1 MNAILPSRPVVQ
13 EYRLRTGCRHK
24 ILYTNAISMTKSTFS
39 QFLRFGI
46 SGGIGFLVDVA
57 VLYLAMAAGADFY
70 LGRGISFLC
79 AVFATW
85 QINRNYAFKPS
96 GAMSL
101 WQEWWRY
108 LLAMLGGGAINYL
121 CSAVAVA
128 LLPPSPLAPMIAV
141 AIGSIAGMSVN
152 FISSKLFVFR

>member
-1 MNAILPSRPVVQ
+1 MQEWLLCAQPILPADCQAEMGRDCQ
-13 EYRLRTGCRHK
+13 IT
-24 ILYTNAISMTKSTFS
+24 MTKSTLS
-39 QFLRFGI
+39 QFLRFGV
-46 SGGIGFLVDVA
+46 SGGIGFIVDVA
-57 VLYLAMAAGADFY
+57 VLYLAMAAGANFY
-70 LGRGISFLC
+70 WGRGISFLC

-108 LLAMLGGGAINYL
+108 LLAMLGGGVINYL
-121 CSAVAVA
+121 ASAVAVA
-128 LLPPSPLAPMIAV
+128 LLPPSSVAPMIGV

>member
-1 MNAILPSRPVVQ
+1 MSR
-13 EYRLRTGCRHK
+13 
-24 ILYTNAISMTKSTFS
+24 STVS

-46 SGGIGFLVDVA
+46 AGAIGFVVDVA
-57 VLYLAMAAGADFY
+57 ALYLAMAAGAGFY

-85 QINRNYAFKPS
+85 QVNRNFAFKAS
-96 GAMSL
+96 GSMSL

-108 LLAMLGGGAINYL
+108 LLAMLGGGVVNYA
-121 CSAVAVA
+121 CSAIAVM
-128 LLPPSPLAPMIAV
+128 LLPPGPLAPMLAV
-141 AIGSIAGMSVN
+141 AVGSIAGMSVN

>member
-1 MNAILPSRPVVQ
+1 MGRDCQI
-13 EYRLRTGCRHK
+13 T
-24 ILYTNAISMTKSTFS
+24 MTKSTLS
-39 QFLRFGI
+39 QFLRFGV
-46 SGGIGFLVDVA
+46 SGGIGFIVDVA
-57 VLYLAMAAGADFY
+57 VLYLAMAAGANFY
-70 LGRGISFLC
+70 WGRGISFLC

-108 LLAMLGGGAINYL
+108 LLAMLGGGVINYL
-121 CSAVAVA
+121 ASAVAVA
-128 LLPPSPLAPMIAV
+128 LLPPSSVAPMIGV

>member
-1 MNAILPSRPVVQ
+1 
-13 EYRLRTGCRHK
+13 
-24 ILYTNAISMTKSTFS
+24 MTKSTVS

-57 VLYLAMAAGADFY
+57 VLYLAMAAGANFY

-85 QINRNYAFKPS
+85 QINRNFAFRAS
-96 GAMSL
+96 GSLSL

-108 LLAMLGGGAINYL
+108 LLAMLGGGVVNYL
-121 CSAVAVA
+121 SSAVAVA
-128 LLPPSPLAPMIAV
+128 LLPPGPLAPMLSV
-141 AIGSIAGMSVN
+141 AIGSIAGMTIN
-152 FISSKLFVFR
+152 FVSSKLFVFR

>member
-1 MNAILPSRPVVQ
+1 
-13 EYRLRTGCRHK
+13 
-24 ILYTNAISMTKSTFS
+24 MTKSTVS

-57 VLYLAMAAGADFY
+57 VLYLAMAAGANFY

-85 QINRNYAFKPS
+85 QINRNFAFRAS
-96 GAMSL
+96 GSLSL

-108 LLAMLGGGAINYL
+108 LLAMLGGGVVNYL
-121 CSAVAVA
+121 SSAVAVA
-128 LLPPSPLAPMIAV
+128 LLPPSPLAPMLGV
-141 AIGSIAGMSVN
+141 AIGSIAGMTIN
-152 FISSKLFVFR
+152 FVSSKLFVFR

>member
-1 MNAILPSRPVVQ
+1 M
-13 EYRLRTGCRHK
+13 TG
-24 ILYTNAISMTKSTFS
+24 STVS

-46 SGGIGFLVDVA
+46 AGGIGFVVDVA
-57 VLYLAMAAGADFY
+57 VLYLALAAGADFY
-70 LGRGISFLC
+70 LGRGVSFLC

-85 QINRNYAFKPS
+85 QVNRNFAFKAS
-96 GAMSL
+96 GSMSA

-108 LLAMLGGGAINYL
+108 LLAMLGGGVINYL
-121 CSAVAVA
+121 CSALAVM
-128 LLPPSPLAPMIAV
+128 LLPPGALVPMLGV

>member
-1 MNAILPSRPVVQ
+1 MSR
-13 EYRLRTGCRHK
+13 
-24 ILYTNAISMTKSTFS
+24 STAS

-46 SGGIGFLVDVA
+46 AGAIGFVVDVA

-85 QINRNYAFKPS
+85 QVNRNFAFKAS
-96 GAMSL
+96 GSMPL

-108 LLAMLGGGAINYL
+108 LLAMLGGGVVNYA
-121 CSAVAVA
+121 CSAVAVM
-128 LLPPSPLAPMIAV
+128 LLPPGPLAPMLAV
-141 AIGSIAGMSVN
+141 AVGSIAGMSVN

>member
-1 MNAILPSRPVVQ
+1 
-13 EYRLRTGCRHK
+13 
-24 ILYTNAISMTKSTFS
+24 MTKSTAS

-46 SGGIGFLVDVA
+46 AGGIGFVVDIA
-57 VLYLAMAAGADFY
+57 VLYLAMAAGANFY
-70 LGRGISFLC
+70 LGRGISFIF

-85 QINRNYAFKPS
+85 QVNRNFAFKAS
-96 GAMSL
+96 GSLSL

-108 LLAMLGGGAINYL
+108 LLAMLGGGVINYL
-121 CSAVAVA
+121 SSAIAVA
-128 LLPPSPLAPMIAV
+128 LLPPGPLTPMMGV

>member
-1 MNAILPSRPVVQ
+1 
-13 EYRLRTGCRHK
+13 
-24 ILYTNAISMTKSTFS
+24 MTKSTLS

-46 SGGIGFLVDVA
+46 AGGIGFVVDVA
-57 VLYLAMAAGADFY
+57 VLYLAMAAGANFY

-85 QINRNYAFKPS
+85 QVNRNFAFKPS
-96 GAMSL
+96 GALSA

-108 LLAMLGGGAINYL
+108 LLAMLGGGVINYL
-121 CSAVAVA
+121 CSAIAVA
-128 LLPPSPLAPMIAV
+128 LLPPGPLAPLIGV

>member
-1 MNAILPSRPVVQ
+1 
-13 EYRLRTGCRHK
+13 
-24 ILYTNAISMTKSTFS
+24 MTKSTIS

-46 SGGIGFLVDVA
+46 AGGIGFAVDVT
-57 VLYLAMAAGADFY
+57 VLYLAMAAGANFY

-85 QINRNYAFKPS
+85 QVNRNFAFKSS
-96 GAMSL
+96 GSLAL

-108 LLAMLGGGAINYL
+108 LFAMLGGGVVNYV
-121 CSAVAVA
+121 CSAAAVM
-128 LLPPSPLAPMIAV
+128 LLPPGPLVPMLGV

-152 FISSKLFVFR
+152 FLSSKLFVFR

>member
-1 MNAILPSRPVVQ
+1 
-13 EYRLRTGCRHK
+13 
-24 ILYTNAISMTKSTFS
+24 MTKSTAS

-46 SGGIGFLVDVA
+46 AGGIGFVVDIA
-57 VLYLAMAAGADFY
+57 VLYLAMAAGANFY
-70 LGRGISFLC
+70 LGRAISFIF

-85 QINRNYAFKPS
+85 QVNRNFAFKAS
-96 GAMSL
+96 GSLSL

-108 LLAMLGGGAINYL
+108 LLAMLGGGVINYL
-121 CSAVAVA
+121 SSAIAVA
-128 LLPPSPLAPMIAV
+128 LLPPGPLTPMLGV

>member
-1 MNAILPSRPVVQ
+1 
-13 EYRLRTGCRHK
+13 
-24 ILYTNAISMTKSTFS
+24 MTKSTVT

-57 VLYLAMAAGADFY
+57 VLYLAMAAGANFY

-85 QINRNYAFKPS
+85 QINRNFAFRAS
-96 GAMSL
+96 GSLSL

-108 LLAMLGGGAINYL
+108 LLAMLGGGVVNYL
-121 CSAVAVA
+121 SSAVAVT
-128 LLPPSPLAPMIAV
+128 LLPPGPLAPMLSV
-141 AIGSIAGMSVN
+141 AIGSIAGMTIN

>member
-1 MNAILPSRPVVQ
+1 MEQDCQI
-13 EYRLRTGCRHK
+13 T
-24 ILYTNAISMTKSTFS
+24 MTKSTLS
-39 QFLRFGI
+39 QFLRFGV
-46 SGGIGFLVDVA
+46 SGGVGFLVDVA
-57 VLYLAMAAGADFY
+57 VLYLAMAAGANFY
-70 LGRGISFLC
+70 WGRGISFLC

-108 LLAMLGGGAINYL
+108 LLAMLGGGVINYVA
-121 CSAVAVA
+121 SAITVA
-128 LLPPSPLAPMIAV
+128 LLPPSSMAPMIGV

>member
-1 MNAILPSRPVVQ
+1 
-13 EYRLRTGCRHK
+13 
-24 ILYTNAISMTKSTFS
+24 MTKSTAS

-46 SGGIGFLVDVA
+46 AGAIGFGVDVA

-85 QINRNYAFKPS
+85 QVNRNFAFRSS
-96 GAMSL
+96 GSISL
-101 WQEWWRY
+101 WKEWWRY
-108 LLAMLGGGAINYL
+108 LLAMLGGGVVNYA
-121 CSAVAVA
+121 CSAVAVV
-128 LLPPSPLAPMIAV
+128 LIPPGPLAPMLAV
-141 AIGSIAGMSVN
+141 AVGSIAGMSVN

>member
-1 MNAILPSRPVVQ
+1 MAASRNAHYAAGSAVHLSRTAMS
-13 EYRLRTGCRHK
+13 R
-24 ILYTNAISMTKSTFS
+24 STVS

-46 SGGIGFLVDVA
+46 AGAIGFVVDVA

-85 QINRNYAFKPS
+85 QVNRNFAFKASSSMP
-96 GAMSL
+96 L

-108 LLAMLGGGAINYL
+108 LLAMLGGGAVNYA
-121 CSAVAVA
+121 CSAIAVMLLPPGPLSPMLAVAV
-128 LLPPSPLAPMIAV
+128 
-141 AIGSIAGMSVN
+141 GSIAGMSVN

>member
-1 MNAILPSRPVVQ
+1 
-13 EYRLRTGCRHK
+13 
-24 ILYTNAISMTKSTFS
+24 MTKSTVS

-57 VLYLAMAAGADFY
+57 VLYLAMAAGANFY

-85 QINRNYAFKPS
+85 QINRNFAFRAS
-96 GAMSL
+96 GSLSL

-108 LLAMLGGGAINYL
+108 LLAMLGGGVVNYL
-121 CSAVAVA
+121 SSAVAVA
-128 LLPPSPLAPMIAV
+128 LLPPSPLAPMLGV
-141 AIGSIAGMSVN
+141 AIGSIAGMTIN

>member
-1 MNAILPSRPVVQ
+1 MQECRLCASRVQ
-13 EYRLRTGCRHK
+13 AGGLQA
-24 ILYTNAISMTKSTFS
+24 YTFHHSFITMTKSTLS
-39 QFLRFGI
+39 QLLRFGI

-57 VLYLAMAAGADFY
+57 VLYLAMAAGANFY
-70 LGRGISFLC
+70 AGRGISFLC

-96 GAMSL
+96 GSMSV

-108 LLAMLGGGAINYL
+108 LLAMLGGGVINYL
-121 CSAVAVA
+121 ASAVAVA
-128 LLPPSPLAPMIAV
+128 LLPPSSVAPMIGV

>member
-1 MNAILPSRPVVQ
+1 
-13 EYRLRTGCRHK
+13 
-24 ILYTNAISMTKSTFS
+24 MTKSTFS

-85 QINRNYAFKPS
+85 KINRNYAFKPS
-96 GAMSL
+96 GSMSV

-108 LLAMLGGGAINYL
+108 LLAMLGGGVINYL
-121 CSAVAVA
+121 CSAMAVG
-128 LLPPSPLAPMIAV
+128 LLPPSPLAPMLGV